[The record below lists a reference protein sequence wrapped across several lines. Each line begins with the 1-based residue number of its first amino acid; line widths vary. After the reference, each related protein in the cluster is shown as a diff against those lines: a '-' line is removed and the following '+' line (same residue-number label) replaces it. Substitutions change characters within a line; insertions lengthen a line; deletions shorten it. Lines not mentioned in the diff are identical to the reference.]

1 MATFSWM
8 DGGLG
13 YALVSDVNANELSQL
28 AARFAAET
36 VAAGSA
42 R

>member
-1 MATFSWM
+1 VAWWRT
-8 DGGLG
+8 GGLL
-13 YALVSDVNANELSQL
+13 YALVSDVNAGELSSL

-36 VAAGSA
+36 NPDMT